1 MGNATE
7 QKGSSPVAGKTLIF
21 AGIVVIVILLV
32 TVIVLLTTGRNGE
45 KKEEPKEEAK
55 RAVVLSEE
63 NAEEVAE
70 DFFSEDYT
78 PPGYFTATMN
88 NVWNFATGDS
98 VSEDAY
104 VANDTSNSNDIYF
117 DIFIDGDDQNP
128 IYQSPVIPLGGE
140 LDKIRL
146 DKKLSAGSYNCT
158 MVYHLVDENQNTL
171 STVNVG
177 VTINIDS

>member
-7 QKGSSPVAGKTLIF
+7 QKSNSPVNAKTLIF
-21 AGIVVIVILLV
+21 AGMVVIIILLV
-32 TVIVLLTTGRNGE
+32 AVIVLLFTGRKD
-45 KKEEPKEEAK
+45 KKEETEE
-55 RAVVLSEE
+55 RRSVVLTEE
-63 NAEEVAE
+63 NAEEVTE
-70 DFFSEDYT
+70 DWFAEDYT

-88 NVWNFATGDS
+88 NVWNFSSGDS

-104 VANDTSNSNDIYF
+104 VANDSSNSNPVYF
-117 DIFIDGDDQNP
+117 DIFIEGDEENP

-140 LDKIRL
+140 LDKIKL

-158 MVYHLVDENQNTL
+158 MVYHLVDENQKTL

-177 VTINIDS
+177 ITINIDS